1 MRTLPDMSPADLD
14 AATAQLLPS
23 RETLSCSVG
32 CVNVTNVVGVNLAI
46 AVNAASIN
54 ASANAMATQYLASV
68 GVSVGGP

>member
-1 MRTLPDMSPADLD
+1 MRTLPDVRPAELEE
-14 AATAQLLPS
+14 ATAQLLPD

-54 ASANAMATQYLASV
+54 ASANALAAQYLTSV
-68 GVSVGGP
+68 GISS

>member
-1 MRTLPDMSPADLD
+1 MRTLPDVRPAELE
-14 AATAQLLPS
+14 AASAQLLPD

-54 ASANAMATQYLASV
+54 ASANALAAQYLTSV
-68 GVSVGGP
+68 GISS

>member
-1 MRTLPDMSPADLD
+1 MRTLPDVRPAELE
-14 AATAQLLPS
+14 AASAQLLPD

-54 ASANAMATQYLASV
+54 ASANAMATQYLTSF
-68 GVSVGGP
+68 GISS

>member
-1 MRTLPDMSPADLD
+1 MRTLPDVRPAELE
-14 AATAQLLPS
+14 AVTAQLLPD

-54 ASANAMATQYLASV
+54 ASANAMATQYLTSV
-68 GVSVGGP
+68 GISS